1 MTVIQ
6 FPGTHIPDHVYDP
19 FDLSDY
25 ETFGII
31 PPRETLRTHHYAP
44 PSARAFTWQDILAD
58 VEEDNKLGCFDR
70 YRASAWHKR
79 CTCHNSP
86 GPIAGTVCWA
96 NFMVIAKSI
105 VNNWLIASQVRD
117 LQLHLAY
124 KAAPVLRLVTE

>member
-1 MTVIQ
+1 MTIIQ
-6 FPGTHIPDHVYDP
+6 FPGTHINQDLYDP
-19 FDLSDY
+19 FDLTDY
-25 ETFGII
+25 ESFGII
-31 PPRETLRTHHYAP
+31 PPRETYREHHYAP
-44 PSARAFTWQDILAD
+44 PSTRTTTWQDQLAD

-70 YRASAWHKR
+70 YRASSWHKR

-86 GPIAGTVCWA
+86 GPIASTVCWA

-124 KAAPVLRLVTE
+124 KTAPALRLVTE